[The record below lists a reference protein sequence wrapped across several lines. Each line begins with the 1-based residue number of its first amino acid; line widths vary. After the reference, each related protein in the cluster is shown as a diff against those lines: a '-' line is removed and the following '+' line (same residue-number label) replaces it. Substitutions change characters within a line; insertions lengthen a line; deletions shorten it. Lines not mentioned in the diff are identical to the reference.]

1 MNNPVS
7 NHSLHSI
14 LEMCTAELVAVWHQ
28 TFNHPP
34 PVKCGEALLRGALGW
49 HAQAYM
55 LGGLSHSAQ
64 KVLRQPSKVQPL
76 TLTVGSRLVR
86 VWQDQTHQVTIL
98 EDGFDYD
105 GKRWTSL
112 SAIAKTITGSPW
124 SGPAFFGLKK
134 LS

>member
-1 MNNPVS
+1 MISPAPNN
-7 NHSLHSI
+7 SLRSI
-14 LEMCTAELVAVWHQ
+14 LEMSTEELATVWHQ
-28 TFNHPP
+28 TFHHPP
-34 PVKCGEALLRGALGW
+34 PIKCGEALLRSALGW
-49 HAQAYM
+49 HAQANM
-55 LGGLSHSAQ
+55 LGGLSSSAQ

-76 TLTVGSRLVR
+76 TVAAGSRLVR
-86 VWQDQTHQVTIL
+86 VWQDQTHQVTVL

-112 SAIAKTITGSPW
+112 SAIAKTITGTPW